1 LISPPP
7 EVFGANKKREHSMS
21 TEHDLKPTLAKV
33 ATGATLS
40 EQEAEQA
47 FDVLMSGQATPS
59 QMGAF
64 LMALRLRGETIDE
77 ITGAARVM
85 RAKATGLTAAP
96 DAVDTCGTGG
106 DGSGTYN
113 ISTGAAIVA
122 AACGAKVAKHGNRA
136 ASSKSG
142 SADVLA
148 ALGVNLDADM
158 SLLEKSLKEIN
169 LCFMMA
175 PRHHSAVRH
184 VMPTRVEMGTRTIFN
199 LLGPLANPAKTK
211 HQVIG
216 VFARDW
222 VEPIAHVLNRL
233 GSEHAWVVH
242 GDSGLDEISVTGP
255 TFVAE
260 VKDGKV
266 TTFDIDPA
274 DYGIALASLDDLK
287 GGDAETN
294 AAAIRNLLAGQKN
307 AYRDI
312 VLLNAAAALV
322 VTGKTKDL
330 ADGIA
335 QARTAIDNGKAAQ
348 TLELLVKI
356 SNEGNAA

>member
-1 LISPPP
+1 
-7 EVFGANKKREHSMS
+7 MS
-21 TEHDLKPTLAKV
+21 TEYDLKPILAKV
-33 ATGATLS
+33 ANGEKLNE
-40 EQEAEQA
+40 EQAEQA

-64 LMALRLRGETIDE
+64 LMALRLRGETVDE

-85 RAKATGLTAAP
+85 RSKATGIIAP
-96 DAVDTCGTGG
+96 PNAVDTCGTGG
-106 DGSGTYN
+106 DGSGTFN

-122 AACGAKVAKHGNRA
+122 VACGAIVAKHGNRA

-142 SADVLA
+142 SADVLM

-158 SLLEKSLKEIN
+158 ALLEKALKEIN

-175 PRHHSAVRH
+175 TRHHSAVRH

-211 HQVIG
+211 RQVMG
-216 VFARDW
+216 VFAREW

-233 GSEHAWVVH
+233 GSEHAWVVYGH
-242 GDSGLDEISVTGP
+242 SGLDEISTTGP

-260 VKDGKV
+260 VKNGTV
-266 TTFDIDPA
+266 TTFEINPE
-274 DYGIALASLDDLK
+274 DYGLEIVTLDALK
-287 GGDAETN
+287 GGDAQTN
-294 AAAIRNLLAGQKN
+294 AQAILDLLAGKKS

-322 VTGKTKDL
+322 VTDIATDL

-335 QARTAIDNGKAAQ
+335 KACTAIDSGKAAE
-348 TLELLVKI
+348 TLQALVRI
-356 SNEGNAA
+356 SNQGTAA

>member
-1 LISPPP
+1 
-7 EVFGANKKREHSMS
+7 MS
-21 TEHDLKPTLAKV
+21 TEYDLKPILAKV
-33 ATGATLS
+33 ANGEKLNE
-40 EQEAEQA
+40 EQAEQA

-64 LMALRLRGETIDE
+64 LMALRLRGETVDE

-85 RAKATGLTAAP
+85 RSKATGIVAP
-96 DAVDTCGTGG
+96 PNAVDTCGTGG
-106 DGSGTYN
+106 DGSGTFN

-122 AACGAKVAKHGNRA
+122 AACGAIVAKHGNRA

-142 SADVLA
+142 SADVLL

-158 SLLEKSLKEIN
+158 ALLEKAQKEIN

-175 PRHHSAVRH
+175 TRHHSAVRH

-211 HQVIG
+211 RQVMG
-216 VFARDW
+216 VFAREW
-222 VEPIAHVLNRL
+222 VEPIANVLNRL
-233 GSEHAWVVH
+233 GSEHAWVVYGH
-242 GDSGLDEISVTGP
+242 SGLDEISTTGP

-260 VKDGKV
+260 VKNGKV
-266 TTFDIDPA
+266 TTFEINPE
-274 DYGIALASLDDLK
+274 DYGLEIVTLDALK
-287 GGDAETN
+287 GGDAQTN
-294 AAAIRNLLAGQKN
+294 AQAILDLLAGKKS

-322 VTGKTKDL
+322 VTDIATDL

-335 QARTAIDNGKAAQ
+335 KARVAIDSGKAAE
-348 TLELLVKI
+348 TLQALVSI
-356 SNEGNAA
+356 SNQGTAA

>member
-1 LISPPP
+1 
-7 EVFGANKKREHSMS
+7 MS
-21 TEHDLKPTLAKV
+21 TEYDLKPILAKV
-33 ATGATLS
+33 ANGEKLNE
-40 EQEAEQA
+40 EQAEQA

-64 LMALRLRGETIDE
+64 LMALRLRGETVDE

-85 RAKATGLTAAP
+85 RSKATGIIAP
-96 DAVDTCGTGG
+96 PNAVDTCGTGG
-106 DGSGTYN
+106 DGSGTFN

-122 AACGAKVAKHGNRA
+122 AACGAIVAKHGNRA

-142 SADVLA
+142 SADVLL

-158 SLLEKSLKEIN
+158 ALLEKALKEIN

-175 PRHHSAVRH
+175 TRHHSAVRH

-211 HQVIG
+211 RQVMG
-216 VFARDW
+216 VFAREW
-222 VEPIAHVLNRL
+222 VEPIANVLNRL
-233 GSEHAWVVH
+233 GSEHAWVVYGH
-242 GDSGLDEISVTGP
+242 SGLDEISTTGP

-260 VKDGKV
+260 VKNGKV
-266 TTFDIDPA
+266 TTFEINPE
-274 DYGIALASLDDLK
+274 DYGLEIVTLDALK
-287 GGDAETN
+287 GGDAQTN
-294 AAAIRNLLAGQKN
+294 AQAILDLLAGKKS

-322 VTGKTKDL
+322 VTDIATDL

-335 QARTAIDNGKAAQ
+335 KARVAIDSGKAAE
-348 TLELLVKI
+348 TLQALVSI
-356 SNEGNAA
+356 SNQGTAA

>member
-1 LISPPP
+1 
-7 EVFGANKKREHSMS
+7 MS

-64 LMALRLRGETIDE
+64 LMALRLRGETIEE

-85 RAKATGLTAAP
+85 RAKATGVTASP

-113 ISTGAAIVA
+113 ISTAAAIVA

-148 ALGVNLDADM
+148 TLGVNIDADI
-158 SLLEKSLKEIN
+158 SLLEKSLKQIN

-175 PRHHSAVRH
+175 QRHHSAVRH

-199 LLGPLANPAKTK
+199 LLGPLANPAKTRQ
-211 HQVIG
+211 QVIG
-216 VFARDW
+216 VFGKEW

-233 GSEHAWVVH
+233 GSHHAWVVH

-266 TTFDIDPA
+266 ATFEINPQ
-274 DYGIALASLDDLK
+274 DYGISLSTLEELK
-287 GGDAETN
+287 GGDAQTN
-294 AAAIRNLLAGQKN
+294 ATAIRELLAGKKN

-322 VTGKTKDL
+322 VTGIAKDI

-335 QARTAIDNGKAAQ
+335 RCETVIDNGSAAK
-348 TLELLVKI
+348 TLEQLVAI

>member
-1 LISPPP
+1 
-7 EVFGANKKREHSMS
+7 MS
-21 TEHDLKPTLAKV
+21 TEYDLKPILAKV
-33 ATGATLS
+33 ANGEKLNE
-40 EQEAEQA
+40 EQAEQA

-64 LMALRLRGETIDE
+64 LMALRLRGETVDE

-85 RAKATGLTAAP
+85 RSKATGIVAP
-96 DAVDTCGTGG
+96 PNAVDTCGTGG
-106 DGSGTYN
+106 DGSGTFN

-122 AACGAKVAKHGNRA
+122 AACGAIVAKHGNRA

-142 SADVLA
+142 SADVLL

-158 SLLEKSLKEIN
+158 ALLEKALKEIN

-175 PRHHSAVRH
+175 TRHHSAVRH

-211 HQVIG
+211 RQVMG
-216 VFARDW
+216 VFAREW
-222 VEPIAHVLNRL
+222 VEPIANVLNRL
-233 GSEHAWVVH
+233 GSEHAWVVYGH
-242 GDSGLDEISVTGP
+242 SGLDEISTTGP

-260 VKDGKV
+260 VKNGKV
-266 TTFDIDPA
+266 TTFEINPE
-274 DYGIALASLDDLK
+274 DYGLEIVTLDALK
-287 GGDAETN
+287 GGDAQTN
-294 AAAIRNLLAGQKN
+294 AQAILDLLAGKKS

-322 VTGKTKDL
+322 VTDIATDL

-335 QARTAIDNGKAAQ
+335 KARVAIDSGKAAE
-348 TLELLVKI
+348 TLQALVRI
-356 SNEGNAA
+356 SNQGTAA

>member
-1 LISPPP
+1 
-7 EVFGANKKREHSMS
+7 MS
-21 TEHDLKPTLAKV
+21 TEYDLKPILAKV
-33 ATGATLS
+33 ANGEKLNE
-40 EQEAEQA
+40 EQAEQA

-64 LMALRLRGETIDE
+64 LMALRLRGETVDE

-85 RAKATGLTAAP
+85 RSKATGIIAP
-96 DAVDTCGTGG
+96 PNAVDTCGTGG
-106 DGSGTYN
+106 DGSGTFN

-122 AACGAKVAKHGNRA
+122 AACGAIVAKHGNRA

-142 SADVLA
+142 SADVLM

-158 SLLEKSLKEIN
+158 ALLEKALKEIN

-175 PRHHSAVRH
+175 TRHHSAVRH

-211 HQVIG
+211 RQVMG
-216 VFARDW
+216 VFAREW

-233 GSEHAWVVH
+233 GSEHAWVVYGH
-242 GDSGLDEISVTGP
+242 SGLDEISTTGP

-260 VKDGKV
+260 VKNGAV
-266 TTFDIDPA
+266 TTFEINPE
-274 DYGIALASLDDLK
+274 DYGLEIVTLDALK
-287 GGDAETN
+287 GGHAQTN
-294 AAAIRNLLAGQKN
+294 AQAILDLLAGKKS

-322 VTGKTKDL
+322 VTDIATDL

-335 QARTAIDNGKAAQ
+335 KARTAIDSGKAAE
-348 TLELLVKI
+348 TLQALVRI
-356 SNEGNAA
+356 SNQGTAA

>member
-1 LISPPP
+1 
-7 EVFGANKKREHSMS
+7 MS
-21 TEHDLKPTLAKV
+21 TEYDLKPILAKV
-33 ATGATLS
+33 ANGEKLNE
-40 EQEAEQA
+40 EQAEQA

-64 LMALRLRGETIDE
+64 LMALRLRGETVDE

-85 RAKATGLTAAP
+85 RSKATGIIAP
-96 DAVDTCGTGG
+96 PNAVDTCGTGG
-106 DGSGTYN
+106 DGSGTFN

-122 AACGAKVAKHGNRA
+122 AACGAIVAKHGNRA

-142 SADVLA
+142 SADVLM

-158 SLLEKSLKEIN
+158 ALLEKALKEIN

-175 PRHHSAVRH
+175 TRHHSAVRH

-211 HQVIG
+211 RQVMG
-216 VFARDW
+216 VFAREW
-222 VEPIAHVLNRL
+222 VEPIANVLNRL
-233 GSEHAWVVH
+233 GSEHAWVVYGH
-242 GDSGLDEISVTGP
+242 SGLDEISTTGP

-260 VKDGKV
+260 VKNGAV
-266 TTFDIDPA
+266 TTFEINPE
-274 DYGIALASLDDLK
+274 DYGLEIVTLEALK
-287 GGDAETN
+287 GGDAQTN
-294 AAAIRNLLAGQKN
+294 AQAILDLLAGKKS

-322 VTGKTKDL
+322 VTDIATDL
-330 ADGIA
+330 ADGIEK
-335 QARTAIDNGKAAQ
+335 ARAAIDSGKAAE
-348 TLELLVKI
+348 TLQALVRI
-356 SNEGNAA
+356 SNQGTAA

>member
-1 LISPPP
+1 
-7 EVFGANKKREHSMS
+7 MS
-21 TEHDLKPTLAKV
+21 TEYDLKPILAKV
-33 ATGATLS
+33 ANGEKLNE
-40 EQEAEQA
+40 EQAEQA

-64 LMALRLRGETIDE
+64 LMALRLRGETVDE

-85 RAKATGLTAAP
+85 RSKATGIVAP
-96 DAVDTCGTGG
+96 PNAVDTCGTGG
-106 DGSGTYN
+106 DGSGTFN

-122 AACGAKVAKHGNRA
+122 AACGAIVAKHGNRA

-142 SADVLA
+142 SADVLL

-158 SLLEKSLKEIN
+158 ALLEKALKEIN

-175 PRHHSAVRH
+175 TRHHSAVRH

-211 HQVIG
+211 RQVMG
-216 VFARDW
+216 VFAREW
-222 VEPIAHVLNRL
+222 VEPIANVLNRL
-233 GSEHAWVVH
+233 GSEHAWVVYGH
-242 GDSGLDEISVTGP
+242 SGLDEISTTGP
-255 TFVAE
+255 TFVSE
-260 VKDGKV
+260 VKNGKV
-266 TTFDIDPA
+266 TTFEINPE
-274 DYGIALASLDDLK
+274 DYGLEIVTLDALK
-287 GGDAETN
+287 GGDAQTN
-294 AAAIRNLLAGQKN
+294 AQAILDLLAGKKS

-322 VTGKTKDL
+322 VTDIATDL

-335 QARTAIDNGKAAQ
+335 KARVAIDSGKAAE
-348 TLELLVKI
+348 TLQALVSI
-356 SNEGNAA
+356 SNQGTAA

>member
-1 LISPPP
+1 
-7 EVFGANKKREHSMS
+7 MS
-21 TEHDLKPTLAKV
+21 AEYDLKPVLAKV
-33 ATGATLS
+33 ATGTTLN

-47 FDVLMSGQATPS
+47 FDVLMSGHATPS

-64 LMALRLRGETIDE
+64 LMALRLRGETIEE

-85 RAKATGLTAAP
+85 RAKATGLTAP
-96 DAVDTCGTGG
+96 DRAVDTCGTGG
-106 DGSGTYN
+106 DGTGTYN

-122 AACGAKVAKHGNRA
+122 AACGAIVAKHGNRA

-142 SADVLA
+142 SADVLM

-158 SLLEKSLKEIN
+158 ALLEKSLRENN

-211 HQVIG
+211 RQVIG
-216 VFARDW
+216 VFAREW
-222 VEPIAHVLNRL
+222 VEPVAHVLNRL

-242 GDSGLDEISVTGP
+242 GHGGLDEISTTGP

-266 TTFDIDPA
+266 TTFDINPQ
-274 DYGIALASLDDLK
+274 DYGFALSDLEDLR
-287 GGDAETN
+287 GGDANVN
-294 AAAIRNLLAGQKN
+294 AQAIRDLLAGQKN

-312 VLLNAAAALV
+312 VVLNAAAALIV
-322 VTGKTKDL
+322 SGQAHDLQDGVTQ
-330 ADGIA
+330 AIA
-335 QARTAIDNGKAAQ
+335 AIDSGKAAT
-348 TLELLVKI
+348 TLQNLVTI
-356 SNEGNAA
+356 SNQELPA

>member
-1 LISPPP
+1 
-7 EVFGANKKREHSMS
+7 MS
-21 TEHDLKPTLAKV
+21 TEYDLKPILAKV
-33 ATGATLS
+33 ANGEKLNE
-40 EQEAEQA
+40 EQAEQA

-64 LMALRLRGETIDE
+64 LMALRLRGETVDE

-85 RAKATGLTAAP
+85 RSKATGIIAP
-96 DAVDTCGTGG
+96 PNAVDTCGTGG
-106 DGSGTYN
+106 DGSGTFN

-122 AACGAKVAKHGNRA
+122 AACGAIVAKHGNRA

-142 SADVLA
+142 SADVLL

-158 SLLEKSLKEIN
+158 ALLEKALKEIN

-175 PRHHSAVRH
+175 TRHHSAVRH

-211 HQVIG
+211 RQVMG
-216 VFARDW
+216 VFAREW

-233 GSEHAWVVH
+233 GSEHAWVVYGH
-242 GDSGLDEISVTGP
+242 SGLDEISTTGP

-260 VKDGKV
+260 VKNGTV
-266 TTFDIDPA
+266 TTFEINPE
-274 DYGIALASLDDLK
+274 DYGLEIVTLDALK
-287 GGDAETN
+287 GGDAQTN
-294 AAAIRNLLAGQKN
+294 AQAILDLLAGKKS

-322 VTGKTKDL
+322 VTDIATDL

-335 QARTAIDNGKAAQ
+335 KARTAIDSGKAAE
-348 TLELLVKI
+348 TLQALVRI
-356 SNEGNAA
+356 SNQGTAA

>member
-1 LISPPP
+1 
-7 EVFGANKKREHSMS
+7 MS
-21 TEHDLKPTLAKV
+21 TEYDLKPILAKV
-33 ATGATLS
+33 ANGEKLNE
-40 EQEAEQA
+40 EQAEQA

-64 LMALRLRGETIDE
+64 LMALRLRGETVDE

-85 RAKATGLTAAP
+85 RSKATGIVAP
-96 DAVDTCGTGG
+96 PNAVDTCGTGG
-106 DGSGTYN
+106 DGSGTFN

-122 AACGAKVAKHGNRA
+122 AACGAIVAKHGNRA

-142 SADVLA
+142 SADVLM

-158 SLLEKSLKEIN
+158 ALLEKALKEIN

-175 PRHHSAVRH
+175 TRHHSAVRH

-211 HQVIG
+211 RQVMG
-216 VFARDW
+216 VFAREW

-233 GSEHAWVVH
+233 GSEHAWVVYGH
-242 GDSGLDEISVTGP
+242 SGLDEISTTGP

-260 VKDGKV
+260 VKNGAV
-266 TTFDIDPA
+266 TTFEINPE
-274 DYGIALASLDDLK
+274 DYGLEIVTLDALK
-287 GGDAETN
+287 GGDAQTN
-294 AAAIRNLLAGQKN
+294 AQAILDLLAGKKS

-322 VTGKTKDL
+322 VTDIATDL

-335 QARTAIDNGKAAQ
+335 KARTAIDSGKAAE
-348 TLELLVKI
+348 TLQALVRI
-356 SNEGNAA
+356 SNQGTAA